1 VEPDTYFVGRLGG
14 VSAEINLDT
23 LARNRLTVVGVTF
36 RTRGPREVGQVAHRM
51 YDDLFPM
58 LESRMLEPVIDR
70 AFPLGQVVQAH
81 EYLAQGSPFGKV
93 VLSLA

>member
-1 VEPDTYFVGRLGG
+1 
-14 VSAEINLDT
+14 
-23 LARNRLTVVGVTF
+23 
-36 RTRGPREVGQVAHRM
+36 M